1 MLRSLAALRSIRELA
16 AAAPPPPPRT
26 APPPGSRVAQLHP
39 DRPMA
44 QPQTDWLERIRE
56 IEVRV
61 GALEVRLGDPSAA
74 QKQGELAK
82 VGKELSDLRPVV
94 AAGAVYRKTLAA
106 IADAQEMAGDAD
118 PEMSALAQ
126 AELPELE
133 AQRDALLQEIR
144 TLLIPKDPTDERDAI
159 LEIRAGTGGEEAA
172 LFAADLFR
180 MYTRYAEAR
189 RWKIEPLSMSETGSG
204 GMKEIIVGVSGKDV
218 FGRLKYERGVHRVQR
233 VPATESAGRIHTSTI
248 TVAVLPEAEE
258 VDIVIVPADLKID
271 VFRSGG
277 PGGQSVN
284 TTDSAVRVTH
294 IPTGVVVSCQD
305 EKSQHKN
312 KAKALKVL
320 RSRLLEAEIER
331 KHLERATERKAQVG
345 SGDRSEKIRTYNYP
359 QNRVTDHR
367 AGITLHQLDRVME
380 GDVGEL
386 LDAVAAYMASEREKA
401 LANEGRAA

>member
-1 MLRSLAALRSIRELA
+1 
-16 AAAPPPPPRT
+16 
-26 APPPGSRVAQLHP
+26 
-39 DRPMA
+39 MA